1 MKEKKEEYF
10 DCSDFHYHSLKEF
23 ESIKSLDLP
32 ETTVVLRVLKHHLD
46 TVMEFETTDEL
57 FIDIVTKV
65 PYLRPLHPFGAGG
78 RPLLGY
84 IQPLKS
90 ILKKHGV
97 SEYDYLKLMS
107 FFCLPRLRS
116 SKHIYEK
123 LLLHI
128 PHSSTI
134 FPEESDVYF
143 DDLYE
148 EERLLIDYY
157 TNELFVPQQESKNI
171 MNVVFPYCRLYCDVE
186 RLINDPLEKD
196 GLGISYYRW
205 VPCKDGYGKS
215 LRSFSE
221 KTAAFAL
228 YADFHAEVSKKIVE
242 MGEGTLLVDCHSFS
256 SLPNLLN
263 SNPPDI
269 DICIGYNDDETC
281 PNKVTIGNI
290 VQYFKARGY
299 KVGINEPFSNS
310 KTFSVPVKYHSVM
323 IEVNKKLYMDEQT
336 LEKAEGFE
344 RLKQDIQ
351 ALYTDVLLLR

>member
-1 MKEKKEEYF
+1 
-10 DCSDFHYHSLKEF
+10 
-23 ESIKSLDLP
+23 
-32 ETTVVLRVLKHHLD
+32 
-46 TVMEFETTDEL
+46 MERYY
-57 FIDIVTKV
+57 K
-65 PYLRPLHPFGAGG
+65 
-78 RPLLGY
+78 
-84 IQPLKS
+84 
-90 ILKKHGV
+90 
-97 SEYDYLKLMS
+97 
-107 FFCLPRLRS
+107 
-116 SKHIYEK
+116 K

-128 PHSSTI
+128 PHSSTA
-134 FPEESDVYF
+134 FPQNSGWSFEVLNED
-143 DDLYE
+143 E
-148 EERLLIDYY
+148 QLLIDYY
-157 TNELFVPQQESKNI
+157 TDELFLPKSTSDQVSKK
-171 MNVVFPYCRLYCDVE
+171 VFSYCRLFSDVE
-186 RLINDPLEKD
+186 RLINDPLEKE
-196 GLGISYYRW
+196 GLGVSYFRW
-205 VPCKDGYGKS
+205 VPSKDGYGKS

-221 KTAAFAL
+221 KTSAFAL

-269 DICIGYNDDETC
+269 DICIGYNNDETC

-323 IEVNKKLYMDEQT
+323 IEVNKRLYMNEQT
-336 LEKAEGFE
+336 LEKTEGFE